1 MKKEKK
7 RAETIDSIIGHH
19 VYFEG
24 ILSSKESLRIDG
36 RVKGKV
42 ECEGSVVIGSEG
54 KVEGEILADN
64 VFIAGEL
71 TGNATA
77 RNKLEIIEKGKVFGD
92 ITTAKLVIDPEVI
105 FEGKCR
111 MISEKHIA
119 DSSDSLSTS
128 APLDASYSLAA
139 P

>member
-1 MKKEKK
+1 MTMKNAKK
-7 RAETIDSIIGHH
+7 RAERIDSIIGHH

-77 RNKLEIIEKGKVFGD
+77 RNKLEITEKGKVYGD
-92 ITTAKLVIDPEVI
+92 ITTAKLVVDPEVI

-111 MISEKHIA
+111 MISQEDIA
-119 DSSDSLSTS
+119 DSTDSLS
-128 APLDASYSLAA
+128 ALASVAVS
-139 P
+139 

>member
-1 MKKEKK
+1 MKRAKK
-7 RAETIDSIIGHH
+7 RADTIDSIIGHH

-24 ILSSKESLRIDG
+24 ILKSRESLRIEG

-54 KVEGEILADN
+54 KVDGEILAYN

-77 RNKLEIIEKGKVFGD
+77 KNKLEITEKAKVYGD
-92 ITTAKLVIDPEVI
+92 ITTAKLVIDPGVT
-105 FEGKCR
+105 FEGNCR
-111 MISEKHIA
+111 MISQEDIV
-119 DSSDSLSTS
+119 DSTDSLS
-128 APLDASYSLAA
+128 PPASVAVS
-139 P
+139 

>member
-1 MKKEKK
+1 MKRTEK
-7 RAETIDSIIGHH
+7 RPETIDSIIGHH

-24 ILSSKESLRIDG
+24 ILSSKESVRIDG

-54 KVEGEILADN
+54 TVEGEILANN

-71 TGNATA
+71 TGTATA
-77 RNKLEIIEKGKVFGD
+77 RNRLEITEKGKVYGD
-92 ITTAKLVIDPEVI
+92 ITSTKLVVGPGVI

-111 MISEKHIA
+111 MISQKDIA
-119 DSSDSLSTS
+119 DSSDSLTPP
-128 APLDASYSLAA
+128 AAFAAS
-139 P
+139 